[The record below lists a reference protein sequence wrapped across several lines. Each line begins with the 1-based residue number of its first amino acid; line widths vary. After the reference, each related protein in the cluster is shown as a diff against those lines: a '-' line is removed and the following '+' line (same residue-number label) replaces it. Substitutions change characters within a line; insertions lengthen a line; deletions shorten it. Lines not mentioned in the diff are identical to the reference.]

1 MLRRFKAFSKE
12 EDPKESEEN
21 KEEAIS
27 KQAVQGDP

>member
-1 MLRRFKAFSKE
+1 MLLCFKASSKE

-21 KEEAIS
+21 KEESTS